1 MDVTLT
7 ATVGRTTGSRSS
19 NRLRNEGQIPGVLYG
34 LGRDSVT
41 LAVDRRSLRQALT
54 TDAGL
59 NAIITLDV
67 DGTDE
72 LCIVR
77 ELQRHPVRNDVTHV
91 DFIRVD
97 PNAEILVEVPIV
109 LEGEAKAV
117 LAEQGVVD
125 QVHYTLSV
133 YAKPNAIPNEV
144 TLDVSDLQVG
154 DTITVADVTLPS
166 GARTE
171 TDPDDVIVTA
181 SVTRA
186 ALEEE
191 EAELAEGEEAE
202 GAEGEGG
209 EAAAEGG
216 ESGGD
221 AAGESSDES

>member
-34 LGRDSVT
+34 LGKDSVT

-77 ELQRHPVRNDVTHV
+77 ELQRDPVRHDVTHV

-97 PNAEILVEVPIV
+97 PDAEILVEVPLV
-109 LEGEAKAV
+109 LEGEAKKV
-117 LAEQGVVD
+117 LSEQGVVD
-125 QVHYTLSV
+125 QIHYTLSV
-133 YAKPNAIPNEV
+133 YAKPNAIPNELV
-144 TLDVSDLQVG
+144 IDVSELEVG
-154 DTITVADVTLPS
+154 ETITVADIALPS

-171 TDPDDVIVTA
+171 VDPEDVVVTA

-186 ALEEE
+186 ALEDEVE
-191 EAELAEGEEAE
+191 GEVEGEGEGEEA
-202 GAEGEGG
+202 AAG
-209 EAAAEGG
+209 EASDDADGG
-216 ESGGD
+216 ESAD
-221 AAGESSDES
+221 AEQSDES